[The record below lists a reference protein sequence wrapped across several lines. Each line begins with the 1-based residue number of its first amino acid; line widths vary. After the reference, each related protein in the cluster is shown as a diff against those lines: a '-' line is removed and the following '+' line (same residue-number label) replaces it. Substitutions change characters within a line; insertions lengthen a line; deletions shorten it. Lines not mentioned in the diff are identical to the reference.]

1 MTLTIEELEKLGA
14 SIIEFE
20 DGMEIHG
27 VSDFHGAILDSHNDH
42 RVAMSLAM
50 ATLKMDGELKILN
63 ASSVSKSFP
72 NFWEVFESLGGKVR
86 YE

>member
-1 MTLTIEELEKLGA
+1 
-14 SIIEFE
+14 
-20 DGMEIHG
+20 
-27 VSDFHGAILDSHNDH
+27 
-42 RVAMSLAM
+42 MSLAM

-72 NFWEVFESLGGKVR
+72 NFWEVFENLGGKVR